1 MEDQAK
7 DPKKGSNLK
16 EQAQRGNI
24 KAIATLMNRSF
35 QRRGVTASVRLKE
48 DCLQILL
55 ESVKVP
61 EQSKYVSMVLT
72 GIQNLAIA
80 NINALEIYGKETS
93 SDIPNWSHK
102 VDLNPLPPIYRQ
114 EITPDML
121 EGSQQN
127 LIAETKDSQGVL
139 ITDSEPLIKESADKY
154 DRNKKSNFLIQLLTQ
169 LSSRFNL
176 RAAIYGFLLD
186 IICSEAAGFFFTSFA
201 TVLLTIQGKS
211 PYQIQSE
218 FSSNL
223 FLIIYLCI
231 GLTFSSAGGFF
242 SAHCAK
248 QNEIFNAA
256 LTGTISTSLGILMH
270 YTNPTLAFL
279 VLYNCPLSNNSR
291 SDRRWVP
298 QENLIQEATAESIKV
313 LKIIQDFQINLATS
327 LGTGQTR
334 VVLRNNRN
342 IRRMT

>member
-7 DPKKGSNLK
+7 DPKKGINLK

-55 ESVKVP
+55 ESGKVP

-80 NINALEIYGKETS
+80 NINTLEIYGKETS

-127 LIAETKDSQGVL
+127 LISETKDSQGVL

-169 LSSRFNL
+169 LSNRFNL

-186 IICSEAAGFFFTSFA
+186 IICSEAAGFFFTSIA
-201 TVLLTIQGKS
+201 TVLLTLQGKS
-211 PYQIQSE
+211 PYQMQSE

-270 YTNPTLAFL
+270 YTNPSPAPSWFFTTA
-279 VLYNCPLSNNSR
+279 LYLTIPVAIAGGYLRKISFKKQ
-291 SDRRWVP
+291 P
-298 QENLIQEATAESIKV
+298 QRA
-313 LKIIQDFQINLATS
+313 
-327 LGTGQTR
+327 
-334 VVLRNNRN
+334 
-342 IRRMT
+342 